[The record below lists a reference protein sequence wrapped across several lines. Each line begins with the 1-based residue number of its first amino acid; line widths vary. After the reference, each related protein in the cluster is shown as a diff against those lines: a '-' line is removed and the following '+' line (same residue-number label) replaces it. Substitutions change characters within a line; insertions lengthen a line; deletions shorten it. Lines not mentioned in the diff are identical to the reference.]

1 MALVS
6 ASILAC
12 DQTRIGEQIIK
23 AEAAGIDYIHVD
35 IMDGVYVE
43 NMTYGPQLVRDLKKI
58 RGCLYL
64 CILRSA
70 IRKLFFQS
78 SRTAEQIS

>member
-58 RGCLYL
+58 SGLPV
-64 CILRSA
+64 SVH
-70 IRKLFFQS
+70 F
-78 SRTAEQIS
+78 

>member
-43 NMTYGPQLVRDLKKI
+43 NMTYGPPAGQGFKKDQ
-58 RGCLYL
+58 RAA
-64 CILRSA
+64 CICA
-70 IRKLFFQS
+70 F
-78 SRTAEQIS
+78 

>member
-43 NMTYGPQLVRDLKKI
+43 NMTYGPQLVRDLKKDQ
-58 RGCLYL
+58 RAA
-64 CILRSA
+64 CICA
-70 IRKLFFQS
+70 F
-78 SRTAEQIS
+78 

>member
-23 AEAAGIDYIHVD
+23 LRRPALTTYHVD

-58 RGCLYL
+58 SGLLYP

>member
-23 AEAAGIDYIHVD
+23 AEAAGIDYIHID

-43 NMTYGPQLVRDLKKI
+43 NMTYGPQPVSYTHLTLPTNSLV
-58 RGCLYL
+58 
-64 CILRSA
+64 
-70 IRKLFFQS
+70 
-78 SRTAEQIS
+78 

>member
-23 AEAAGIDYIHVD
+23 AEAAGIDYTSTSWTAC
-35 IMDGVYVE
+35 MW
-43 NMTYGPQLVRDLKKI
+43 
-58 RGCLYL
+58 
-64 CILRSA
+64 
-70 IRKLFFQS
+70 
-78 SRTAEQIS
+78 RT